1 MRIWHDY
8 RRSGSPLRLCRVH
21 TTPNDTDPLL
31 RGGFCRN
38 GTFLYIWAGS
48 SFTNPLVSTQTD
60 FLATADLTLG
70 APLLPYAH
78 GSSSARIVLYLD
90 FNQKRQLH
98 PSGIMMLW
106 YPDCHLDDTFRLRC
120 AGSPTYGKIIQVTHV
135 PTIGGPLPIQPPYH
149 TSNHPVITAVHGG
162 CTSRI
167 PVCSITE
174 CHSC

>member
-8 RRSGSPLRLCRVH
+8 RRSGSPLRLCRIH
-21 TTPNDTDPLL
+21 NSKDTDPLL

-38 GTFLYIWAGS
+38 GTFLYIWAGYGS

-70 APLLPYAH
+70 APALCAWLIICVHCAV
-78 GSSSARIVLYLD
+78 SR
-90 FNQKRQLH
+90 FQQQRQLH

-106 YPDCHLDDTFRLRC
+106 YPDCHLDDKFQPRC

-135 PTIGGPLPIQPPYH
+135 PTIGGPLHLQPPCH
-149 TSNHPVITAVHGG
+149 TSNHPVITALHGG

-174 CHSC
+174 CHSF